1 RAGTAVAPDGPRR
14 DRQRPGLHR
23 RPAEGRWNVVSPVT
37 GEQRWQAAELER
49 EALAYAD
56 TLHNLA
62 RYLTRNATDAEDLV
76 QETYTRALRAA
87 SQFTSGTNLK
97 AWLFRILRN
106 TFIGLYRRQRHD
118 PTVGGLDT
126 VNPDQHD
133 PTDGEWLRGDR
144 ELDRLRA
151 VVREEI
157 EQALM
162 SLSEDA
168 RTVVLL
174 DLEGLSEHEIASVVG
189 CAVGTVKSRLS
200 RARTALRRQLSDY
213 GKPGTPG
220 QTAPCSQGASARLQ
234 ARDLTKECGVPL
246 RD

>member
-1 RAGTAVAPDGPRR
+1 MVEP
-14 DRQRPGLHR
+14 HW
-23 RPAEGRWNVVSPVT
+23 E
-37 GEQRWQAAELER
+37 AAKLGH

-56 TLHNLA
+56 ILHNLA

-76 QETYTRALRAA
+76 QETYSRALRAA
-87 SQFTSGTNLK
+87 SQFTPGTNLK

-106 TFIGLYRRQRHD
+106 TFISLYRRQRHD

-126 VNPDQHD
+126 VNPNQHD
-133 PTDGEWLRGDR
+133 ATEGEWLRGDR
-144 ELDRLRA
+144 ELDCLRA

-157 EQALM
+157 EQAVM
-162 SLSEDA
+162 SLSQDA

-174 DLEGLSEHEIASVVG
+174 DLEDLSEQEIAHAVG

-213 GKPGTPG
+213 GTTGTLE
-220 QTAPCSQGASARLQ
+220 QTATCSQGASS
-234 ARDLTKECGVPL
+234 
-246 RD
+246 

>member
-1 RAGTAVAPDGPRR
+1 VGTVVVEPRW
-14 DRQRPGLHR
+14 
-23 RPAEGRWNVVSPVT
+23 E
-37 GEQRWQAAELER
+37 AAKLGR

-87 SQFTSGTNLK
+87 SQFTPGTNLK

-106 TFIGLYRRQRHD
+106 TFISLYRRQRHD

-126 VNPDQHD
+126 VNPNHD
-133 PTDGEWLRGDR
+133 ATGAEWLRGDR

-174 DLEGLSEHEIASVVG
+174 DLENLSEQEIASVVG

-200 RARTALRRQLSDY
+200 RARRALRRQLADY
-213 GKPGTPG
+213 GKTGTPER
-220 QTAPCSQGASARLQ
+220 TATCSQGASS
-234 ARDLTKECGVPL
+234 
-246 RD
+246 

>member
-1 RAGTAVAPDGPRR
+1 MVEPRW
-14 DRQRPGLHR
+14 D
-23 RPAEGRWNVVSPVT
+23 
-37 GEQRWQAAELER
+37 AAKLGR

-56 TLHNLA
+56 ILHNLA

-76 QETYTRALRAA
+76 QETYTRALQAA
-87 SQFTSGTNLK
+87 SQFTPGTNLK

-106 TFIGLYRRQRHD
+106 TFISLYRRQRHD

-126 VNPDQHD
+126 VTPNHRDASE
-133 PTDGEWLRGDR
+133 GEWLRGDV

-151 VVREEI
+151 VVGEEI

-168 RTVVLL
+168 RTIVLL
-174 DLEGLSEHEIASVVG
+174 DLEDLSEQEIASVVG
-189 CAVGTVKSRLS
+189 CPVGTVKSRLS

-213 GKPGTPG
+213 GRTGGPGR
-220 QTAPCSQGASARLQ
+220 TATCSQGASS
-234 ARDLTKECGVPL
+234 
-246 RD
+246 

>member
-1 RAGTAVAPDGPRR
+1 VGTAGVEPRW
-14 DRQRPGLHR
+14 
-23 RPAEGRWNVVSPVT
+23 E
-37 GEQRWQAAELER
+37 AAKLGR

-62 RYLTRNATDAEDLV
+62 RYLTGNATDAEDLV

-87 SQFTSGTNLK
+87 SQFTPGTNLK

-106 TFIGLYRRQRHD
+106 TFISLYRRQRHD

-126 VNPDQHD
+126 VNPNQHD
-133 PTDGEWLRGDR
+133 TTEGEWLRGDR
-144 ELDRLRA
+144 ELDCLRA

-157 EQALM
+157 ERAVM

-174 DLEGLSEHEIASVVG
+174 DLEDLSEQEIAHVVG

-213 GKPGTPG
+213 GTTGAPQRTATCSPGT
-220 QTAPCSQGASARLQ
+220 SS
-234 ARDLTKECGVPL
+234 
-246 RD
+246 

>member
-1 RAGTAVAPDGPRR
+1 MGTVVVEPRW
-14 DRQRPGLHR
+14 D
-23 RPAEGRWNVVSPVT
+23 
-37 GEQRWQAAELER
+37 AAKLGR
-49 EALAYAD
+49 EALACAD
-56 TLHNLA
+56 TLYNLA

-87 SQFTSGTNLK
+87 SQFTPGTNLK

-106 TFIGLYRRQRHD
+106 TFISVYRRQRHD

-126 VNPDQHD
+126 VNPGQHNA
-133 PTDGEWLRGDR
+133 TAGEWLRGDR
-144 ELDRLRA
+144 ELDCLRA

-168 RTVVLL
+168 RTAVLL
-174 DLEGLSEHEIASVVG
+174 DLEDLTEQEIAIVVG

-213 GKPGTPG
+213 GKTGTLE
-220 QTAPCSQGASARLQ
+220 QTATCSQGASS
-234 ARDLTKECGVPL
+234 
-246 RD
+246 

>member
-1 RAGTAVAPDGPRR
+1 VGTVVVEPRW
-14 DRQRPGLHR
+14 D
-23 RPAEGRWNVVSPVT
+23 
-37 GEQRWQAAELER
+37 AAKLGR

-56 TLHNLA
+56 TLYNLA

-87 SQFTSGTNLK
+87 SQFTPGTNLK
-97 AWLFRILRN
+97 AWLFRIL
-106 TFIGLYRRQRHD
+106 RQRHD

-133 PTDGEWLRGDR
+133 TTDGEWLRGDR
-144 ELDRLRA
+144 ELDCLRA

-174 DLEGLSEHEIASVVG
+174 DLEDLSEQEIASVVG

-213 GKPGTPG
+213 GKTGTPER
-220 QTAPCSQGASARLQ
+220 TATCSHGARTDPPHNQRRSA
-234 ARDLTKECGVPL
+234 P
-246 RD
+246 